1 MELLQTRESG
11 ILCQIP
17 CEQKS
22 LRLGWLWNCWARVEV
37 GSGWK
42 SGMGVE
48 GRVGV
53 EGGGRGMECGERVEG
68 GERSGKSWEV
78 EGGRWGAGWK
88 ARNGVDIEHLA
99 AKLEGLVKV
108 SVAWVWPTE
117 LFTFES
123 TSGTWAQQHL
133 K

>member
-1 MELLQTRESG
+1 M
-11 ILCQIP
+11 
-17 CEQKS
+17 
-22 LRLGWLWNCWARVEV
+22 

-53 EGGGRGMECGERVEG
+53 EGGGRGMECGERS
-68 GERSGKSWEV
+68 RKSWEV

-123 TSGTWAQQHL
+123 TNGTWAHQHL